1 MKSVADASDLTEEQL
16 EQFREAEAMLEQ
28 AELIQSTPPPSPT
41 FSKPPSSITG
51 TIQRKVSFRD
61 DSSGL
66 CPQCSCGGY
75 RRQQRSSQSP
85 FSNGT
90 ATLPLL
96 QEPRNGGYPPV
107 QRAIIKSFSIDKMRP
122 ICPVCNPAGDT
133 PYPPDFP
140 LHPSS
145 QSSKANSSPET
156 DETCSTLLSHNN
168 SSTISRRAVAG
179 NNGISGSLSRPL
191 ILADRDT
198 SPVSSKAARNKST
211 QLTNNNKDHKSNG
224 NVIK

>member
-1 MKSVADASDLTEEQL
+1 
-16 EQFREAEAMLEQ
+16 MLEQ
-28 AELIQSTPPPSPT
+28 AELIQTTPPPSPT

-75 RRQQRSSQSP
+75 KRQQRSSQSP
-85 FSNGT
+85 GFSNGT

-96 QEPRNGGYPPV
+96 PQGQRVNGIYPPV

-133 PYPPDFP
+133 PYPPDYP
-140 LHPSS
+140 VHPSQS
-145 QSSKANSSPET
+145 SSKANSSPET

-179 NNGISGSLSRPL
+179 GSGSSNGITTGSLSRPL

-198 SPVSSKAARNKST
+198 SPVSSKTGGRNKST
-211 QLTNNNKDHKSNG
+211 QLTNNNKDQRSNG